1 MKVFTS
7 LILFVVILMFLSYQ
21 ESIRSN
27 LNEHSIVIEEVE
39 KRDSLPINSY
49 KDVVQKEIECCI

>member
-7 LILFVVILMFLSYQ
+7 LILFILILIFLSYQ